1 MNLKSTDGAI
11 TKRVSD
17 VERTGAFG
25 NNQIVSLA
33 GTGSFA
39 TKICRNERV

>member
-11 TKRVSD
+11 AKRGSD
-17 VERTGAFG
+17 VERTSAFG

-33 GTGSFA
+33 ATGKFL
-39 TKICRNERV
+39 NQNL

>member
-1 MNLKSTDGAI
+1 MNLKSTDDAI
-11 TKRVSD
+11 TKRDSD

-33 GTGSFA
+33 ATGKLFNQNLQ
-39 TKICRNERV
+39 K